1 MLHNLKRH
9 VFVVLNVNQPMVI
22 PSNTTLFYSERVSA
36 DINIA
41 EEVSSSSNMNRLDS
55 ADTTWLTSDF
65 LKNETFKNWRY
76 ENLCMR
82 SETFIFDSPMTQQL
96 NQYRENVSRR
106 IYSTFS
112 NEFTTCG
119 LKHKFKL

>member
-1 MLHNLKRH
+1 
-9 VFVVLNVNQPMVI
+9 
-22 PSNTTLFYSERVSA
+22 
-36 DINIA
+36 
-41 EEVSSSSNMNRLDS
+41 MNRLDS

-82 SETFIFDSPMTQQL
+82 SETFTFDSPMTQQL

-119 LKHKFKL
+119 LKHKFKLWIMNKMKRNIVFQPKFRHKSMNQYDHSFFFF